1 MPLVIHNDKCAGAD
15 VLIMCQPR
23 TVGPVSPKL
32 DRLTPTDLTVFI
44 KIGAIPKNWT
54 LRIEIDR
61 AVIEDASL
69 KIANISVPM
78 TISGN
83 TCLAKMPFHVISSE
97 GVLVVCFS
105 ELYARIKIMAFIDQ

>member
-1 MPLVIHNDKCAGAD
+1 
-15 VLIMCQPR
+15 MCQPR

-32 DRLTPTDLTVFI
+32 DRLTPTDLSIHQNRGYSEELDITYRNRPI
-44 KIGAIPKNWT
+44 
-54 LRIEIDR
+54 

-69 KIANISVPM
+69 KIANIFCSNDHFWQYVP
-78 TISGN
+78 G
-83 TCLAKMPFHVISSE
+83 KMPFHVISSE